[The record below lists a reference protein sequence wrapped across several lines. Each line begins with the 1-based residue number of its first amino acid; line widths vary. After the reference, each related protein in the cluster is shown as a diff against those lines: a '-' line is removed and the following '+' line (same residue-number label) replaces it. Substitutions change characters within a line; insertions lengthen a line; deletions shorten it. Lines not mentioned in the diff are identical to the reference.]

1 MSSNLMQNY
10 VLLTGITAWREF
22 SEDMTQGL
30 KNLQESN
37 AYKKAGAVANATHE
51 RAAGLWSSMTSSTSF
66 QSISA
71 MAGNVNKAVGAATAT
86 AKTKISQSIS
96 QQNLAGNAAPGTT
109 AADGQASANGAGTSE
124 KIPEEKEEA
133 SK

>member
-1 MSSNLMQNY
+1 
-10 VLLTGITAWREF
+10 
-22 SEDMTQGL
+22 MTQGL

-37 AYKKAGAVANATHE
+37 AYKKAGAVASATHE
-51 RAAGLWSSMTSSTSF
+51 RAQGLWSSMTSSTSF

-71 MAGNVNKAVGAATAT
+71 MAGKVNTAVGSATAT

-96 QQNLAGNAAPGTT
+96 QQNLAGNAAPGGT